1 MPTCDVSAAKLS
13 PRSSAP
19 CMWQRRKQRER
30 RETPSRA
37 VHHMMRRHPET
48 VCSAALC
55 PDCPVHNNT
64 EERERERERE
74 RESTALSQRG
84 LTDRAHSRCQ
94 YESARRCT
102 PNPGL
107 LVDRSAAHA
116 YPPADTCARS
126 GRQAARQAITSTD
139 TVRSRCLPVHSIRHD
154 SQVETATGGVTRQP
168 GARVS
173 HVPRQSAPPA

>member
-74 RESTALSQRG
+74 RESTETG
-84 LTDRAHSRCQ
+84 LTHVANMKVRD
-94 YESARRCT
+94 
-102 PNPGL
+102 
-107 LVDRSAAHA
+107 
-116 YPPADTCARS
+116 
-126 GRQAARQAITSTD
+126 AARQTLDSLSIGRPRTPTLQQIPVRGRAVRQQGRRSHRLTQFVHDVCLCTPSD
-139 TVRSRCLPVHSIRHD
+139 TTRK
-154 SQVETATGGVTRQP
+154 VETATGGVTRQP